1 MKNNNKVKSIQK
13 KKKIKYKIFI
23 KSKKSLNKYKNN
35 NFGKYIQFKHEKTLT
50 SAAITPFIGTFLIA

>member
-1 MKNNNKVKSIQK
+1 MFKSNNKVESIH

-23 KSKKSLNKYKNN
+23 KSKKSLNKYKN